1 MIQDVLG
8 IEGER
13 RLQVEVTECMWVGPK
28 EEWKRK
34 NKYFGHLPYADHYP
48 GQVI

>member
-34 NKYFGHLPYADHYP
+34 NKYEKPYNQIKE
-48 GQVI
+48 GT